1 MTLFARFYKTTPP
14 ETVENA
20 NFPFSI
26 FTLDFLYDPPV
37 YPQTQTWSFAFFL
50 IRWRRVVDVA
60 KRMCPMSK
68 CRTSLSLPNKE
79 SECVGVIQMAVPHL
93 PVQACYHTWFFTVHD
108 HCNIF
113 RGQPFDECTF
123 RLSRDAD
130 HFSFRL
136 ILQPGPDVHSGPFP
150 VRFRPTSHRCSPLS
164 SADPPLN

>member
-20 NFPFSI
+20 LSI
-26 FTLDFLYDPPV
+26 QHFHAWLSVSPPV

-79 SECVGVIQMAVPHL
+79 SECVRYSNGCPALTCSSLLPHL
-93 PVQACYHTWFFTVHD
+93 IFHCTRPLQYIQRPAIWWVYISVVTWVGSFFIPPHFTT
-108 HCNIF
+108 
-113 RGQPFDECTF
+113 RTRRAQWS
-123 RLSRDAD
+123 LSE
-130 HFSFRL
+130 S
-136 ILQPGPDVHSGPFP
+136 V
-150 VRFRPTSHRCSPLS
+150 PTHLAPLL
-164 SADPPLN
+164 PP

>member
-1 MTLFARFYKTTPP
+1 MGVSKSVAKKYFKQPQGVSSFHKKKDEKMTLFARFYKTTPP

-68 CRTSLSLPNKE
+68 CRTSLSLPN
-79 SECVGVIQMAVPHL
+79 VGKRMRRRHSNGCPALTCSSLLPHL
-93 PVQACYHTWFFTVHD
+93 IF
-108 HCNIF
+108 HCT
-113 RGQPFDECTF
+113 RP
-123 RLSRDAD
+123 
-130 HFSFRL
+130 
-136 ILQPGPDVHSGPFP
+136 LQYIQ
-150 VRFRPTSHRCSPLS
+150 R
-164 SADPPLN
+164 AAI